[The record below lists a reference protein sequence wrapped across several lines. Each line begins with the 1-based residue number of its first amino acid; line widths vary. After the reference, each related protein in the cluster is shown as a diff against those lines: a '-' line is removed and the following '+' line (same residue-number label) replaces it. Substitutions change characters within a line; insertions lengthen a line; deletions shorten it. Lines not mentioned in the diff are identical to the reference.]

1 MATTTKVCLASTMDV
16 VMHKNYISGGSG
28 ECPFLMRGG
37 GGHITHCDF
46 YNADCVL
53 MPAYK

>member
-1 MATTTKVCLASTMDV
+1 MCLASTMDV

-53 MPAYK
+53 MPAYKWPDA

>member
-1 MATTTKVCLASTMDV
+1 MDV
-16 VMHKNYISGGSG
+16 VRHKNYISGGSG

-37 GGHITHCDF
+37 GGVVGHITHCDF